1 MAADASHAHLIA
13 NPDLPQIFAR
23 GGDAAERPC
32 TYCNKCMVA
41 VLSGPLGCYEL
52 SRYDGD
58 RERMTKEAFA
68 FLGEIAEEETRS

>member
-1 MAADASHAHLIA
+1 
-13 NPDLPQIFAR
+13 
-23 GGDAAERPC
+23 
-32 TYCNKCMVA
+32 MVA

-68 FLGEIAEEETRS
+68 FLGEMAEEETRS